1 MARVV
6 RAIALL
12 SLAAVVRLRG
22 LGATL
27 AVFFQGYVNDYLG
40 AFWIRRGCRSLCC
53 M

>member
-27 AVFFQGYVNDYLG
+27 AVFCQGYVNDYLG
-40 AFWIRRGCRSLCC
+40 AFWIRRG
-53 M
+53 